1 MHNLS
6 IIIHRQIYN
15 KMILFIWK
23 ETNELDKPN
32 CMQSNECVQK
42 STKIRREIMI
52 VPRLLLMTN
61 ITKSLRYQI
70 KKRKEN
76 GMEKWWKNAVVYQI
90 YPRSFKDSN
99 ADGIGDL
106 EGIYEKLDYL
116 AELGIDVI
124 WIVTCLQ
131 ISK

>member
-1 MHNLS
+1 MTKYVLKLSILYMLFTLYHFVHNLS

-52 VPRLLLMTN
+52 VPR
-61 ITKSLRYQI
+61 Y
-70 KKRKEN
+70 
-76 GMEKWWKNAVVYQI
+76 Y
-90 YPRSFKDSN
+90 
-99 ADGIGDL
+99 
-106 EGIYEKLDYL
+106 
-116 AELGIDVI
+116 
-124 WIVTCLQ
+124 
-131 ISK
+131 

>member
-1 MHNLS
+1 MTKYVLKLSILYKLFTLYHFVHNLS

-52 VPRLLLMTN
+52 VPR
-61 ITKSLRYQI
+61 
-70 KKRKEN
+70 
-76 GMEKWWKNAVVYQI
+76 
-90 YPRSFKDSN
+90 
-99 ADGIGDL
+99 
-106 EGIYEKLDYL
+106 
-116 AELGIDVI
+116 
-124 WIVTCLQ
+124 
-131 ISK
+131 

>member
-1 MHNLS
+1 MTKYVLKLSILYMLFTLYHFAHNLS

-52 VPRLLLMTN
+52 VPR
-61 ITKSLRYQI
+61 
-70 KKRKEN
+70 
-76 GMEKWWKNAVVYQI
+76 
-90 YPRSFKDSN
+90 
-99 ADGIGDL
+99 
-106 EGIYEKLDYL
+106 
-116 AELGIDVI
+116 
-124 WIVTCLQ
+124 
-131 ISK
+131 

>member
-1 MHNLS
+1 MTKYVLKLSILYMLFTLYHFVHNMS

-52 VPRLLLMTN
+52 VPR
-61 ITKSLRYQI
+61 
-70 KKRKEN
+70 
-76 GMEKWWKNAVVYQI
+76 
-90 YPRSFKDSN
+90 
-99 ADGIGDL
+99 
-106 EGIYEKLDYL
+106 
-116 AELGIDVI
+116 
-124 WIVTCLQ
+124 
-131 ISK
+131 

>member
-1 MHNLS
+1 MTKYVLKLSILYMLFTLYHFVHNLS

-52 VPRLLLMTN
+52 VPR
-61 ITKSLRYQI
+61 
-70 KKRKEN
+70 
-76 GMEKWWKNAVVYQI
+76 
-90 YPRSFKDSN
+90 
-99 ADGIGDL
+99 
-106 EGIYEKLDYL
+106 
-116 AELGIDVI
+116 
-124 WIVTCLQ
+124 
-131 ISK
+131 

>member
-1 MHNLS
+1 MTKYVLKLSILYMLFTLYHFGHNLS

-52 VPRLLLMTN
+52 VPR
-61 ITKSLRYQI
+61 
-70 KKRKEN
+70 
-76 GMEKWWKNAVVYQI
+76 
-90 YPRSFKDSN
+90 
-99 ADGIGDL
+99 
-106 EGIYEKLDYL
+106 
-116 AELGIDVI
+116 
-124 WIVTCLQ
+124 
-131 ISK
+131 

>member
-1 MHNLS
+1 MTKYVLKLSILYILFTLYHFVHNLS

-52 VPRLLLMTN
+52 VPR
-61 ITKSLRYQI
+61 
-70 KKRKEN
+70 
-76 GMEKWWKNAVVYQI
+76 
-90 YPRSFKDSN
+90 
-99 ADGIGDL
+99 
-106 EGIYEKLDYL
+106 
-116 AELGIDVI
+116 
-124 WIVTCLQ
+124 
-131 ISK
+131 